1 MKWAEVKQL
10 FIRWWSSFFRR
21 VAALKIFHPKTWKFP
36 ASVVAG
42 MKNIALKAW
51 KSLASAVTKNMNL
64 KLGARLMARKEE
76 NQEAKTE
83 EKEAATVSAEVAAE
97 KVVAKKKPAAS
108 KVAPVEEKAA
118 TTTEE
123 TTAVTEDCV
132 SQEGNIAEGA
142 DTLAEVIDEAQ
153 EVAANGIVK
162 NHIIAS
168 IALGLVPVPLFD
180 LAALTAT
187 QMSMLRNLS
196 EHYDVSFEESGSK
209 ALLTSL
215 VGGSL
220 PVLGAVG
227 FSSFIKLIPG
237 IGTLGGSAS
246 LSIVAGA
253 VTYAIG
259 QTFIMHFEQGGTF
272 EDFDPKLAREFFQ
285 REVNNGKEFVQNMR
299 DELDAMKE
307 KGSEM
312 VDQVQEK
319 GSQIAGK
326 DKDAAAEPETAKA

>member
-1 MKWAEVKQL
+1 MKWSDVKQTI
-10 FIRWWSSFFRR
+10 IRWLFRLYR
-21 VAALKIFHPKTWKFP
+21 RGTEYI
-36 ASVVAG
+36 
-42 MKNIALKAW
+42 
-51 KSLASAVTKNMNL
+51 NL
-64 KLGARLMARKEE
+64 KLGVGVMARKKEIEDSNAE
-76 NQEAKTE
+76 NAEAV
-83 EKEAATVSAEVAAE
+83 TVSAEEAAE
-97 KVVAKKKPAAS
+97 KVVSKKPAA
-108 KVAPVEEKAA
+108 KEAAPVAEKAA
-118 TTTEE
+118 
-123 TTAVTEDCV
+123 VTNDESCAP
-132 SQEGNIAEGA
+132 QENNAEGA
-142 DTLAEVIDEAQ
+142 DTIAMVIDEAQ

-196 EHYDVSFEESGSK
+196 DHYGVSFEEGNSK

-227 FSSFIKLIPG
+227 FSSLVKLIPG

-272 EDFDPKLAREFFQ
+272 EDFDPKQAREFFK
-285 REVNNGKEFVQNMR
+285 REVDNGKTFVKSMR
-299 DELDAMKE
+299 DEINELKD
-307 KGSEM
+307 KGSQM

-319 GSQIAGK
+319 GSQIVGQ
-326 DKDAAAEPETAKA
+326 DAAAQSAPAEAETAKA

>member
-1 MKWAEVKQL
+1 MAQEQDTQETEVQDVTTENSEAAQKSAPLEAEAAEQCEAEV
-10 FIRWWSSFFRR
+10 
-21 VAALKIFHPKTWKFP
+21 HGT
-36 ASVVAG
+36 
-42 MKNIALKAW
+42 
-51 KSLASAVTKNMNL
+51 
-64 KLGARLMARKEE
+64 
-76 NQEAKTE
+76 
-83 EKEAATVSAEVAAE
+83 
-97 KVVAKKKPAAS
+97 
-108 KVAPVEEKAA
+108 
-118 TTTEE
+118 
-123 TTAVTEDCV
+123 
-132 SQEGNIAEGA
+132 
-142 DTLAEVIDEAQ
+142 DTLAAVIDEAQ

-196 EHYDVSFEESGSK
+196 DHYGVSFEESNSK

-227 FSSFIKLIPG
+227 FSSLIKLIPG

-259 QTFIMHFEQGGTF
+259 QTFIMHFEAGGTF
-272 EDFDPKLAREFFQ
+272 EDFDPKQAREFFK
-285 REVNNGKEFVQNMR
+285 REVDNGKEFVQSMR
-299 DELDAMKE
+299 DELDAMKA
-307 KGSEM
+307 KGSQV

-319 GSQIAGK
+319 GSQVVDQVKEKGSQIAGQ
-326 DKDAAAEPETAKA
+326 DTAAESETAKA

>member
-1 MKWAEVKQL
+1 
-10 FIRWWSSFFRR
+10 
-21 VAALKIFHPKTWKFP
+21 
-36 ASVVAG
+36 
-42 MKNIALKAW
+42 
-51 KSLASAVTKNMNL
+51 
-64 KLGARLMARKEE
+64 MARKEE
-76 NQEAKTE
+76 TQEAKPE

-97 KVVAKKKPAAS
+97 KLVAKRKPAAS
-108 KVAPVEEKAA
+108 KAAAPVEEKAA
-118 TTTEE
+118 AVAEE
-123 TTAVTEDCV
+123 KTAVTDDENCAP
-132 SQEGNIAEGA
+132 QENVEAGVT
-142 DTLAEVIDEAQ
+142 TLAEVIDEAR

-196 EHYDVSFEESGSK
+196 EHYGISFEESGSK

-227 FSSFIKLIPG
+227 FSSLIKLIPG

-259 QTFIMHFEQGGTF
+259 QTFIMHFEKGGTF

-285 REVNNGKEFVQNMR
+285 REVDNGKEFVRSMR

-307 KGSEM
+307 KGSQM
-312 VDQVQEK
+312 VGQVQEK
-319 GSQIAGK
+319 GSQIVGK
-326 DKDAAAEPETAKA
+326 DEGATAEPETMKA

>member
-1 MKWAEVKQL
+1 MTWREVKQY
-10 FIRWWSSFFRR
+10 FKRWWLQLFRP
-21 VAALKIFHPKTWKFP
+21 VTALKIFHP
-36 ASVVAG
+36 
-42 MKNIALKAW
+42 KAW
-51 KSLASAVTKNMNL
+51 KSLASAVTKKINL

-76 NQEAKTE
+76 NQEVKTE

-108 KVAPVEEKAA
+108 KAAPAAEKEAAPEAEEKTAPPVDEACA
-118 TTTEE
+118 T
-123 TTAVTEDCV
+123 
-132 SQEGNIAEGA
+132 QENTGESA

-196 EHYDVSFEESGSK
+196 EHYGVSFEESGSK
-209 ALLTSL
+209 ALLASL

-259 QTFIMHFEQGGTF
+259 QTFIMHFEKGGTF

-285 REVNNGKEFVQNMR
+285 REVDNGKEFVQSMR

-319 GSQIAGK
+319 GSEMVDQVQEKSSEIMGN
-326 DKDAAAEPETAKA
+326 DKNAAAQPETAKA